1 MSGRSPGW
9 GHRGRAS
16 PLRTAAR
23 LRQQSAAWRHC
34 RCEIASWASWGVWLR
49 GWHSRKPPTKRSDHL
64 PRLPAR
70 SPGCSAPASHR
81 RWRVPA
87 RARHPTGARQTGVWQ
102 TAKHT
107 GPAARRA
114 GRTGRT
120 RALTPRRDGVR
131 YPPMSETA
139 ETLRR
144 LHVEGP
150 MLVLPN
156 AWHAGSAR
164 IFIEAGFKALATTS
178 AGIAFSLGYPDGERI
193 SRDEML
199 AAVSRIT
206 RRIDVPIT
214 ADMEAGYG
222 MPPKAVAETVRRV
235 IDAGAVGMNLED
247 RMEGKR
253 LIDFPLAVERVGAAR
268 AAADAAGIP
277 FVLNARTD
285 AFEAPELRREE
296 RLTEAVRRGNA
307 FREAGADSVFVP
319 FVGDYGTIDQL
330 VQLIRA
336 PLNILGTPNAPSL
349 KEMAALGVRRV
360 TFGSAPMRATLGLI
374 RRMAREWKEKGTYAT
389 LEAYGVP
396 FADLQ
401 QLFG

>member
-1 MSGRSPGW
+1 MSGRSAGW
-9 GHRGRAS
+9 VHRGRAS

-49 GWHSRKPPTKRSDHL
+49 GWHSRKPPTKRSDDP

-139 ETLRR
+139 ETLHR
-144 LHVEGP
+144 LHIEGP

-156 AWHAGSAR
+156 AWDAGSAR
-164 IFIEAGFKALATTS
+164 IFVEAGFPALATTS

-206 RRIDVPIT
+206 RRIAVPIT
-214 ADMEAGYG
+214 ADLEAGYG
-222 MPPKAVAETVRRV
+222 REPVAVAETVRRA
-235 IDAGAVGMNLED
+235 IDAGVVSMNLED
-247 RMEGKR
+247 RMEEKH
-253 LIDFPLAVERVGAAR
+253 LIDFTLAVERVRAAR
-268 AAADAAGIP
+268 KAADATGVRL
-277 FVLNARTD
+277 VLNARTD
-285 AFEAPELRREE
+285 AFEAPDIPREK
-296 RLTEAVRRGNA
+296 RLEEAVRRGNA

-319 FVGDYGTIDQL
+319 FVGDRDTIEQL
-330 VQLIRA
+330 VQQIR
-336 PLNILGTPNAPSL
+336 
-349 KEMAALGVRRV
+349 AALGVRRV
-360 TFGSAPMRATLGLI
+360 TFGSAPMRATLGLV
-374 RRMAREWKEKGTYAT
+374 RRMAREWREKGTYGT
-389 LEAYGVP
+389 LEAYGIP
-396 FADLQ
+396 FAELQ
-401 QLFG
+401 KLFA